1 MKNNHLSTRN
11 PKKYFIGIAIAVI
24 IISMAIVK
32 FTSSHTDEGSGNKLV
47 TFTVKRGPLKI
58 SIIESG
64 AIKSRQKIVIKN
76 EVEGRTS
83 ILTLVD
89 EGARVKKGDLL
100 IELDSSDLLDKK
112 IDQQIRTQNAEA
124 AFVGT
129 RENLAVVKNQ
139 AESDVDKAE
148 LAYSFAGLDLKKY
161 REGEY
166 PNQLKEAE
174 SKIILAKEEIVR
186 AKDKLQWSIKLY
198 NEKYISRTE
207 LRADELAAKKKVL
220 DLELAQN
227 NLDLLKN
234 FTYQRKLAQLESD
247 VKQARM
253 ALERT
258 KRKAKANV
266 IQAQAN
272 LEAKG
277 AEFSRQK
284 DKLKKIE
291 KQIKKTKIFAPADGL
306 VVYAT
311 SARRGR
317 RGRPVEPLDEGQAVR
332 EHQELIYLPT
342 TSSAKAEVAIH
353 EASLDKIRIGLPVKV
368 TVDALPGQTFTGR
381 VAKIAPLPDPQAA
394 FLNPD
399 LKVYKTDI
407 YLSGN
412 SDMLRTG
419 MSCKAEI
426 LIDQY
431 KEATYIPV
439 QAVLRIGGKTTVFV
453 VKKNILEPRQVEIG
467 LDNNRMVRIVK
478 GLRPGEDVS
487 LNPPLAAAAIK
498 SAADEMLPETV
509 SGKADPKP
517 DSLPVSRIPDD
528 RKITYKKI
536 QAKERSHPS
545 TFSKE
550 KGKSKKKKSKAERR
564 KLRERMMQQMPPEE
578 QERIRNMSREDRREF
593 WKQFRRQNQ

>member
-1 MKNNHLSTRN
+1 
-11 PKKYFIGIAIAVI
+11 
-24 IISMAIVK
+24 
-32 FTSSHTDEGSGNKLV
+32 
-47 TFTVKRGPLKI
+47 
-58 SIIESG
+58 
-64 AIKSRQKIVIKN
+64 
-76 EVEGRTS
+76 VEGRTS
-83 ILTLVD
+83 ILTLID

-100 IELDSSDLLDKK
+100 IELDASELLDKK
-112 IDQQIRTQNAEA
+112 IDQQIRAQNAEA
-124 AFVGT
+124 AFVGA
-129 RENLAVVKNQ
+129 RENLAVVENQ
-139 AESDVDKAE
+139 AQSDVDKAE
-148 LAYSFAGLDLKKY
+148 LAYSFAGQDLKKY

-166 PNQLKEAE
+166 PNQLKEVE
-174 SKIILAKEEIVR
+174 SKITLAKEEITR
-186 AKDKLQWSIKLY
+186 AKDKLEWSLKLY
-198 NEKYISRTE
+198 DEKFISSTE
-207 LRADELAAKKKVL
+207 LRADGLAAKKKVL

-227 NLDLLKN
+227 DMKLLKN
-234 FTYQRKLAQLESD
+234 FTYQRRLAQLKSD
-247 VKQARM
+247 VKQTQM

-266 IQAQAN
+266 VQAQAN
-272 LEAKG
+272 LEAKK

-291 KQIKKTKIFAPADGL
+291 RQIEKAKIYAPADGL

-311 SARRGR
+311 SAKRGR
-317 RGRPVEPLDEGQAVR
+317 RGRPVEPLDEGQVVR

-353 EASLDKIRIGLPVKV
+353 EASLDKIRLGLPAKI

-412 SDMLRTG
+412 SDTLRTG

-426 LIDQY
+426 LVDQY

-439 QAVLRIGGKTTVFV
+439 QAVLRIGGKTTVYV
-453 VKKNILEPRQVEIG
+453 VKNNILEPRQVEIG

-478 GLRPGEDVS
+478 GLIAGEDVS
-487 LNPPLAAAAIK
+487 LNPPLASAAIK
-498 SAADEMLPETV
+498 PAADDMFGET
-509 SGKADPKP
+509 GPGNADTKL
-517 DSLPVSRIPDD
+517 DSLPVSRIPADQ
-528 RKITYKKI
+528 KTTYKKT
-536 QAKERSHPS
+536 QEKEQSHP
-545 TFSKE
+545 TTISKE

-564 KLRERMMQQMPPEE
+564 KWRERMMKQMPPEE
-578 QERIRNMSREDRREF
+578 QERIRNMSREDRREI
-593 WKQFRRQNQ
+593 WRQFRRQN